1 MLLKNILLLFTLSF
15 TFILEAQHTISG
27 NLSPAEDYKWLI
39 AYKLNP
45 DHQNYIADTAVENG
59 AFSLSIPANAK
70 TGMYRLVYAVPQ
82 EEFYFDVIYNGK
94 EDIILSFDSQK
105 GLFFISSKENSLY
118 TKYFNE
124 VHELEKQIV
133 QFYSNGNKDRTV
145 IKELFKK
152 LATVQKSYETQSAGM
167 ISGHFI
173 SANSP
178 YIPAGFV
185 DVETYVQQKKQ
196 HYFDALD
203 FQDTMILGSGFLTDK
218 VVNYVFTAL
227 PPQQLSVEEK
237 EVIMKNNVKEL
248 ASVLENVSAT
258 NKVQLFNSLWTQAT
272 SNNYNNLADDIYGNY
287 LKNLATETNKADI
300 LNNIETHNRLR
311 FGAKAPEI
319 SWNEG
324 STVKKLT
331 DLSGAKNYV
340 VIFWS
345 STCSHCLQQLP
356 ELHKRIKDISGV
368 KVLAIG
374 LEDDDET
381 WKKESAKLPAFIHG
395 IALGKW
401 ESPYTTLYNIHQTP
415 TYYILDREK
424 RIVANPENYEE
435 VVKFLKEDK

>member
-1 MLLKNILLLFTLSF
+1 MLLKNILLLFTLCF

-45 DHQNYIADTAVENG
+45 DHQNYIADTPVENG
-59 AFSLSIPANAK
+59 AFSLSIPANAT

-82 EEFYFDVIYNGK
+82 EEFYFDLIFNGK
-94 EDIILSFDSQK
+94 EDIVLSFDSQK
-105 GLFFISSKENSLY
+105 GLFFISSKENSIY
-118 TKYFNE
+118 TKYFKD

-133 QFYSNGNKDRTV
+133 QFYSVRNKDRTV
-145 IKELFKK
+145 IKALFKK
-152 LATVQKSYETQSAGM
+152 LAAVQKSYETQSAGT
-167 ISGHFI
+167 ICGHFI

-185 DVETYVQQKKQ
+185 DVETYMQQKKQ

-227 PPQQLSVEEK
+227 PHQQLSIEEK
-237 EVIMKNNVKEL
+237 EVIMKNNVKDL
-248 ASVLENVSAT
+248 ARVLENVSST
-258 NKVQLFNSLWTQAT
+258 NKVQLFNSLWTQA
-272 SNNYNNLADDIYGNY
+272 SNNNYNNLADDIYGNY
-287 LKNLATETNKADI
+287 LKSLATETNKTDI

-324 STVKKLT
+324 SSIKKLT
-331 DLSGAKNYV
+331 NLSGAKNYV
-340 VIFWS
+340 VVFWS

-368 KVLAIG
+368 KTLAIG

-401 ESPYTTLYNIHQTP
+401 ESPYTTLYDIHQTP
-415 TYYILDREK
+415 TYYILDSEK

>member
-1 MLLKNILLLFTLSF
+1 MPLKNIIFLFTLSF
-15 TFILEAQHTISG
+15 TLILEAQHTISG

-45 DHQNYIADTAVENG
+45 DNQNYIADTAVENG
-59 AFSLSIPANAK
+59 TFSLSIPANAT

-94 EDIILSFDSQK
+94 EDVVLSFDTKK
-105 GLFFISSKENSLY
+105 GLSLISSKENLLY
-118 TKYFNE
+118 SNYFNE
-124 VHELEKQIV
+124 LYELEKQIV
-133 QFYSNGNKDRTV
+133 QFYSERNMDRTV
-145 IKELFKK
+145 IQDLFKK
-152 LATVQKSYETQSAGM
+152 LTTVQKSYETQSKGM
-167 ISGHFI
+167 ICGHFI

-178 YIPAGFV
+178 YIPAEFEA
-185 DVETYVQQKKQ
+185 VETYVQHKKQ

-203 FQDTMILGSGFLTDK
+203 FKDPVIQGSGFLTDK
-218 VVNYVFTAL
+218 AVNYVFTAL
-227 PPQQLSVEEK
+227 PHQQLSVDEK
-237 EVIMKNNVKEL
+237 EAIMIKNVREL
-248 ASVLENVSAT
+248 ARVLENVGAT
-258 NKVQLFNSLWTQAT
+258 NKVQLFNSIWTQAS
-272 SNNYNNLADDIYGNY
+272 SNNHNNLANVIYGNY
-287 LKNLATETNKADI
+287 LKSWATETNKTDI
-300 LNNIETHNRLR
+300 LKTIETHDRLR

-331 DLSGAKNYV
+331 DLTGAKNYV
-340 VIFWS
+340 IVFWS

-356 ELHKRIKDISGV
+356 ELYKRIKDLSGV

-381 WKKESAKLPAFIHG
+381 WKKESAKLPSFIHG

-401 ESPYTTLYNIHQTP
+401 ESPYTTLYDIHQTP

-424 RIVANPENYEE
+424 RIVGKPENYEE
-435 VVKFLKEDK
+435 VVKFLKEDN